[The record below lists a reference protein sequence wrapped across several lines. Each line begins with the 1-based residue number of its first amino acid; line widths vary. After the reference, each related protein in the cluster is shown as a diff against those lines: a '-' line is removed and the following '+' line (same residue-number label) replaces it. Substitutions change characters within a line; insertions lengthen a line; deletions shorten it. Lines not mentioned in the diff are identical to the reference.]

1 MHRGCVV
8 HDAGWWLGK
17 CGCATSAGVEGRS
30 HTCKVIVQAPTPRP
44 SKRFNLI
51 RLPRQCLGNEVIKLH
66 RTDTTLDLS
75 QKAEKG
81 MPTQGQGGARGRDT
95 RSRPCKTLMVGH
107 SPLAPNTNDCMVE
120 LPDPKCWHGS
130 LMSAQGAANMFWTYH
145 AMAVRSEQL
154 KAACILSCAL
164 HILLPSSA
172 AHVMYA

>member
-1 MHRGCVV
+1 MKLSNFIEQILHLILAKRPRKVCPPRG
-8 HDAGWWLGK
+8 
-17 CGCATSAGVEGRS
+17 R
-30 HTCKVIVQAPTPRP
+30 
-44 SKRFNLI
+44 
-51 RLPRQCLGNEVIKLH
+51 
-66 RTDTTLDLS
+66 
-75 QKAEKG
+75 
-81 MPTQGQGGARGRDT
+81 GGGRGRDT